1 LLALLVVG
9 FSLAWGAASVLSTGV
24 GAIHQDMVEAYVWGR
39 QFELGYYKHPP
50 LWAWITGA
58 WLSVLPRAAWSFG
71 LLCAINVGAG
81 LWGAWMLIGRF
92 AEGDR
97 RLAAFLLLMVTPF
110 YAFTAYVFNAN
121 SIFVSLWPWTAY
133 VFLLAIDQRRLI
145 HAVLFG
151 VLAAADMLSKYYALA
166 LLLACLAAA
175 LAHPK
180 AKAYFTSPS
189 PWLSVLVGGVLFAPH
204 VWWLTRNG
212 FLPFSYFHGETGH
225 GLGYSAGT
233 ALKLL
238 GGDLA
243 SLAPV
248 ILLVLGF
255 ARKTLRSIPARA
267 AGLARDPKLRVM
279 TILAL
284 APFLLTI
291 VFGLVFRL
299 KLSTNWTIA
308 VFPLAPLLLIEL
320 ADPPDPRRLARF
332 TAVLVVALSLIAVV
346 SAPFTDRIG
355 AQTSR
360 IVEPRREIAQA
371 AAALWRA
378 RTTAPIAI
386 VGGDDLYAEN
396 VAFYG
401 PGRPQML
408 VYFDPHLS
416 PWISPGDIAA
426 KGMLSVCPFDD
437 GVCLA
442 AEPRFSGPSTSWS
455 RITLTHRF
463 DGRVGPPTTFL
474 IGVTPPATPP
484 PR

>member
-1 LLALLVVG
+1 MLVVG
-9 FSLAWGAASVLSTGV
+9 FALAWGAASVLSTGV

-58 WLSVLPRAAWSFG
+58 WLSLLPRAAWSFG
-71 LLCAINVGAG
+71 LLCAINVAAG

-92 AEGDR
+92 AEGER

-121 SIFVSLWPWTAY
+121 SIFLSLWPWTAY
-133 VFLLAIDQRRLI
+133 VFLLAVEKQRLS

-166 LLLACLAAA
+166 LLLTCLAAA
-175 LAHPK
+175 VAHPR
-180 AKAYFTSPS
+180 ARAYFTSLS
-189 PWLSVLVGGVLFAPH
+189 PWVSVAVGALLVAPH
-204 VWWLTRNG
+204 LWWLTQTG
-212 FLPFSYFHGETGH
+212 FLPFSYFHGEA
-225 GLGYSAGT
+225 GLSFAFSART

-243 SLAPV
+243 SLALV
-248 ILLVLGF
+248 IALVFGF
-255 ARKTLRSIPARA
+255 ARKTLGRIPARA
-267 AGLARDPKLRVM
+267 PMLARDPRLRVM

-284 APFLLTI
+284 APFILTL
-291 VFGLVFRL
+291 VFGLAFRL

-320 ADPPDPRRLARF
+320 ADPPNLRRLARF
-332 TAVLVVALSLIAVV
+332 TAVLAVALSLLALIA
-346 SAPFTDRIG
+346 APFSDRIG
-355 AQTSR
+355 PQTSR

-371 AAALWRA
+371 AAALWRI
-378 RTTAPIAI
+378 RTPAPIAI

-401 PGRPQML
+401 PGRPQVL
-408 VYFDPHLS
+408 VYFDPRLS
-416 PWISPGDIAA
+416 PWISPADIAA
-426 KGMLSVCPFDD
+426 KGMLSVCPVADPS
-437 GVCLA
+437 CMA
-442 AEPRFSGPSTSWS
+442 AAPRFSTPATSWS

-463 DGRVGPPTTFL
+463 DGRAGPPTTFL
-474 IGVTPPATPP
+474 VGVTPPAAL
-484 PR
+484 R